1 MKHITMAFSL
11 REAYA
16 ESNNYFRGASNGDI
30 LFNATSSNRRLLFGN
45 CSNLLPTLELDSNVA
60 NINGNMLATH
70 VSTNSMNSTSISLYM
85 PTDAG
90 AALSN
95 FTMPGTIADA
105 YWASNMIASGSVGG
119 SGGTATIGSNIRT
132 SNIGIGL
139 ASSSNI
145 EYPLQVETANNGISV
160 FARYDIVALSD
171 ARVKTDLQPI
181 DDALT
186 KVRELTGYTFSRT
199 DIAEDSS
206 SAVRQC
212 GIIAQ
217 DLQKVLPE
225 AVYKV
230 ADTDLL
236 TVAYGNVISLLINAI
251 KELDDKVSALS
262 K

>member
-1 MKHITMAFSL
+1 
-11 REAYA
+11 
-16 ESNNYFRGASNGDI
+16 
-30 LFNATSSNRRLLFGN
+30 
-45 CSNLLPTLELDSNVA
+45 
-60 NINGNMLATH
+60 MLATH

-105 YWASNMIASGSVGG
+105 YWASNVLASGSV
-119 SGGTATIGSNIRT
+119 GSNIRT

-139 ASSSNI
+139 AASSNI
-145 EYPLQVETANNGISV
+145 EYPLHIETANNGISL

-181 DDALT
+181 DDALS
-186 KVRELTGYTFSRT
+186 KVKSLTGYTFKRSDT
-199 DIAEDSS
+199 E
-206 SAVRQC
+206 SAIRQC
-212 GIIAQ
+212 GVIAQ

-230 ADTDLL
+230 DDSDLL

-251 KELDDKVSALS
+251 KELDDKVTALS
-262 K
+262 LK

>member
-1 MKHITMAFSL
+1 MAFSL
-11 REAYA
+11 REANA
-16 ESNNYFRGASNGDI
+16 GSNNYFRGASNGDV

-45 CSNLLPTLELDSNVA
+45 RSNMLPTLELDSDVA

-90 AALSN
+90 ASLSN

-105 YWASNMIASGSVGG
+105 YWASNMLASGSLGG
-119 SGGTATIGSNIRT
+119 SVGSNIRT

-139 ASSSNI
+139 ALSSNI
-145 EYPLQVETANNGISV
+145 EYPLHIETANNGISL

-181 DDALT
+181 EEALS
-186 KVRELTGYTFSRT
+186 KVKSLTGYTFTRSDT
-199 DIAEDSS
+199 E
-206 SAVRQC
+206 SAIRQC
-212 GIIAQ
+212 GVIAQ

-225 AVYKV
+225 AVYKI
-230 ADTDLL
+230 DDSDLL

-251 KELDDKVSALS
+251 KELDEKVTALS
-262 K
+262 LK

>member
-1 MKHITMAFSL
+1 
-11 REAYA
+11 
-16 ESNNYFRGASNGDI
+16 
-30 LFNATSSNRRLLFGN
+30 
-45 CSNLLPTLELDSNVA
+45 
-60 NINGNMLATH
+60 MLATH

-105 YWASNMIASGSVGG
+105 YWASNMLSTGSV
-119 SGGTATIGSNIRT
+119 GSNIRT

-139 ASSSNI
+139 AASSNI
-145 EYPLQVETANNGISV
+145 EYPLHIETANNGISL

-181 DDALT
+181 EEALS
-186 KVRELTGYTFSRT
+186 KVKSLTGYTFKRSDT
-199 DIAEDSS
+199 E
-206 SAVRQC
+206 SAIRQC
-212 GIIAQ
+212 GVIAQ

-230 ADTDLL
+230 DDSDLL

-251 KELDDKVSALS
+251 KELDDKVTALS
-262 K
+262 LK

>member
-1 MKHITMAFSL
+1 MAFSL
-11 REAYA
+11 REANA
-16 ESNNYFRGASNGDI
+16 NSSNNYFRGASNGDV
-30 LFNATSSNRRLLFGN
+30 LFNATSPSRRLLFGN
-45 CSNLLPTLELDSNVA
+45 CSNLLPTLELNSNVA
-60 NINGNMLATH
+60 NVNGNMLATH

-105 YWASNMIASGSVGG
+105 YWASNVLASGSV
-119 SGGTATIGSNIRT
+119 GSNIRT

-139 ASSSNI
+139 AASSNI
-145 EYPLQVETANNGISV
+145 EYPLHIETANNGISL

-181 DDALT
+181 DDALS
-186 KVRELTGYTFSRT
+186 KVKSLTGYTFKRSDT
-199 DIAEDSS
+199 E
-206 SAVRQC
+206 SAIRQC
-212 GIIAQ
+212 GVIAQ

-230 ADTDLL
+230 DDSDLL

-251 KELDDKVSALS
+251 KELDDKVTALS
-262 K
+262 LK